1 MSNKSGRNEL
11 CSCGSGKK
19 FKKCCGFKAQ
29 VQRQLKAEVLGKGP
43 FAAAFGSSTKGLS
56 ERFFKVIE
64 NQEQGQAKQ
73 IHAKKGA
80 PDKSIASQGGN
91 VEEEVVVPVSASNE

>member
-1 MSNKSGRNEL
+1 MSNKKGRNEL
-11 CSCGSGKK
+11 CPCGSSKK

-29 VQRQLKAEVLGKGP
+29 VQKQLKAEVLGKGS

-64 NQEQGQAKQ
+64 NQEQGHAKQ

-80 PDKSIASQGGN
+80 PDKSAASQDASATEK
-91 VEEEVVVPVSASNE
+91 VSVPATVSNE